1 MPCGR
6 GGMMD
11 LNFKHWGLL
20 ACMLGLVGMS
30 LSAKVERTTVY
41 IFGFSASF
49 TDSVAYIT
57 DVQQLDSAYIE
68 TKYDFLM
75 DRVVYS
81 DQLQTYLEAVK
92 QMPNSTCTVFFHTK
106 KNKLMEE
113 YNKIRKRYGGDES
126 VMLKELTEG
135 GFKFQSPVY
144 EPPVKVTPEPVE
156 SKATKKKRDG
166 KLPRISRKNR
176 NRWNTSIILR
186 GICAGLFSA
195 MQEMTAV
202 CCLLFAIRERRRRQ
216 FVILPLGG

>member
-6 GGMMD
+6 GVMMN

-20 ACMLGLVGMS
+20 ACLLGLVGMS

-113 YNKIRKRYGGDES
+113 YNKIRKRYSGDES
-126 VMLKELTEG
+126 VMLKELTDG

-156 SKATKKKRDG
+156 SKATKKEKKRKASKD
-166 KLPRISRKNR
+166 K
-176 NRWNTSIILR
+176 
-186 GICAGLFSA
+186 
-195 MQEMTAV
+195 QEK
-202 CCLLFAIRERRRRQ
+202 
-216 FVILPLGG
+216 

>member
-1 MPCGR
+1 
-6 GGMMD
+6 MD

-20 ACMLGLVGMS
+20 ACLLGLVGMS

-113 YNKIRKRYGGDES
+113 YNKIRKRYSGDES
-126 VMLKELTEG
+126 VMLKELTDG

-144 EPPVKVTPEPVE
+144 EPLVKVTPEPVE
-156 SKATKKKRDG
+156 SKAVKKRSG

-202 CCLLFAIRERRRRQ
+202 CCLLFAIQERRRRQ

>member
-6 GGMMD
+6 GGMMN

-20 ACMLGLVGMS
+20 ACLLGLVGMS

-106 KNKLMEE
+106 K
-113 YNKIRKRYGGDES
+113 
-126 VMLKELTEG
+126 
-135 GFKFQSPVY
+135 
-144 EPPVKVTPEPVE
+144 PPTHT
-156 SKATKKKRDG
+156 AQT
-166 KLPRISRKNR
+166 I
-176 NRWNTSIILR
+176 TSTIITVH
-186 GICAGLFSA
+186 ILFF
-195 MQEMTAV
+195 V
-202 CCLLFAIRERRRRQ
+202 VIAIPP
-216 FVILPLGG
+216 FVIFSKQHKKNPPDSSQTDKTAPLSP

>member
-20 ACMLGLVGMS
+20 ACLLGLVGMS

-92 QMPNSTCTVFFHTK
+92 QMPNSTCTVFS
-106 KNKLMEE
+106 
-113 YNKIRKRYGGDES
+113 IRKR
-126 VMLKELTEG
+126 
-135 GFKFQSPVY
+135 
-144 EPPVKVTPEPVE
+144 
-156 SKATKKKRDG
+156 
-166 KLPRISRKNR
+166 
-176 NRWNTSIILR
+176 TS
-186 GICAGLFSA
+186 
-195 MQEMTAV
+195 
-202 CCLLFAIRERRRRQ
+202 
-216 FVILPLGG
+216 

>member
-1 MPCGR
+1 MGAV
-6 GGMMD
+6 
-11 LNFKHWGLL
+11 GLL
-20 ACMLGLVGMS
+20 VGACRDVFIREGG
-30 LSAKVERTTVY
+30 ADYGVY
-41 IFGFSASF
+41 LRIFGVFYGF
-49 TDSVAYIT
+49 GGIT

-113 YNKIRKRYGGDES
+113 YNKIRKRYSGDES
-126 VMLKELTEG
+126 VMLKELTDG

-156 SKATKKKRDG
+156 SKAVKKEKKRKASKD
-166 KLPRISRKNR
+166 K
-176 NRWNTSIILR
+176 
-186 GICAGLFSA
+186 
-195 MQEMTAV
+195 QEK
-202 CCLLFAIRERRRRQ
+202 
-216 FVILPLGG
+216 

>member
-6 GGMMD
+6 GGMMN
-11 LNFKHWGLL
+11 LNFKHWGVL
-20 ACMLGLVGMS
+20 ACLLGLVGMS

-113 YNKIRKRYGGDES
+113 YNKIRKRYSGDES
-126 VMLKELTEG
+126 VMLKELTDG

-156 SKATKKKRDG
+156 SKAAKKE
-166 KLPRISRKNR
+166 
-176 NRWNTSIILR
+176 NTACRTGVINLK
-186 GICAGLFSA
+186 SA
-195 MQEMTAV
+195 MKRRPCVAICRLTPIFRIV
-202 CCLLFAIRERRRRQ
+202 RLLWWQRAK
-216 FVILPLGG
+216 LGVGSG

>member
-1 MPCGR
+1 M
-6 GGMMD
+6 
-11 LNFKHWGLL
+11 NFKHWGVL
-20 ACMLGLVGMS
+20 ACLLGLVGMS

-113 YNKIRKRYGGDES
+113 YNKIRKRYSGDES
-126 VMLKELTEG
+126 VMLKELTDG

-156 SKATKKKRDG
+156 SKAAKKEKR
-166 KLPRISRKNR
+166 RKA
-176 NRWNTSIILR
+176 SKDK
-186 GICAGLFSA
+186 
-195 MQEMTAV
+195 QEK
-202 CCLLFAIRERRRRQ
+202 
-216 FVILPLGG
+216 